1 MPIVIIAEQKG
12 KAAMD
17 KKRGFLDYG
26 KEDDE
31 PAEKD
36 DDSEGDDEKGEGAS
50 DKRIEYLAEQTGVDD
65 PAALI
70 KLVRACMKQG

>member
-1 MPIVIIAEQKG
+1 MPIVIIAEKG
-12 KAAMD
+12 KAMD
-17 KKRGFLDYG
+17 EKKRGFLDYG
-26 KEDDE
+26 KADEDE
-31 PAEKD
+31 PKKD

-70 KLVRACMKQG
+70 KLVRACMRQG

>member
-1 MPIVIIAEQKG
+1 MPIVIIAEKG

-17 KKRGFLDYG
+17 KKKGFLDYG
-26 KEDDE
+26 KEDE
-31 PAEKD
+31 PEAEED
-36 DDSEGDDEKGEGAS
+36 DGEESSGEGAS

-70 KLVRACMKQG
+70 KLVRACMRQG